1 MLHSLATLVSSQ
13 PTLELPFTVVN
24 AGQPTSFSIE
34 ALYTSIGG
42 TPCKN
47 FPLSVVRLYS
57 KGTKMIGK
65 HFYEK
70 RTIKIIFFVCQLMIK
85 SYFNDDESGVNTSLF
100 RDSSSRDNFIECSKK
115 LAHFTHKLIN
125 VLIYKTV

>member
-1 MLHSLATLVSSQ
+1 VSSQ

-70 RTIKIIFFVCQLMIK
+70 RTIKIIFFVCQ
-85 SYFNDDESGVNTSLF
+85 
-100 RDSSSRDNFIECSKK
+100 KK